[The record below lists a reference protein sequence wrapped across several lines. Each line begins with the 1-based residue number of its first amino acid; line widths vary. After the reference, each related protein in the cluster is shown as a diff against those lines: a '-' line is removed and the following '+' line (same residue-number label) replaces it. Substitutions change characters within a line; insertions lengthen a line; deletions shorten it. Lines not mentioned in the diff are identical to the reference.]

1 MERLSKQQKA
11 VSCLQRCPIEG
22 YLDYFSLVLPLSLAT
37 YLTKVLT
44 TSLPPSLFFC
54 SRSCSRCFNLCLN
67 FLLCPFKP
75 RRFRGSLEKYI
86 EGVAWRP
93 AERLSFKRLAASVVD
108 NQSTLEIRL
117 SLKYANLFKKI
128 HFMIGYRIS

>member
-44 TSLPPSLFFC
+44 TSLPPSLSFF
-54 SRSCSRCFNLCLN
+54 FV
-67 FLLCPFKP
+67 
-75 RRFRGSLEKYI
+75 
-86 EGVAWRP
+86 VA
-93 AERLSFKRLAASVVD
+93 AVLVV
-108 NQSTLEIRL
+108 STF
-117 SLKYANLFKKI
+117 A
-128 HFMIGYRIS
+128 